1 MTANEVAMNKLL
13 LNKIRGLKIDE
24 AYVKDLKRPAPV
36 INNIY

>member
-13 LNKIRGLKIDE
+13 LNKVRQLNIDKD
-24 AYVKDLKRPAPV
+24 YIKDLKRPETQ